1 MQSELEQ
8 FQCMTTTIKGSER
21 IDVVGMY
28 SLSALAS
35 LDNMHS
41 PQGQLCGKCRE
52 GFAPPVYSYS
62 LSCVN
67 YSLNWLKYLSV
78 AFGPLTLV
86 FHISPTSVYLHG
98 FIFYAHITYLPT
110 VNRLSVL
117 SLASQIDYS
126 ITHLIPKQGQTL
138 GRSAFIHPFRVF
150 ITYELHHVI
159 MQPRFQ
165 VIVLRSQTRTGAG
178 LRTCALTRFPYTTH
192 KGSSGS
198 SLFRLRLHDHP
209 EMNQLDKTQ
218 GNVLLWLL
226 IVQLFVRSVDPLE
239 RFWTESLVGKNC
251 SSFLHIPIHSSSS
264 ETDVRKFDNCSN
276 DCPPWYQPSGNGT
289 CQFGNNL
296 GFIVKSAANLMQSEL
311 EQFYCMTTANTSGH
325 RMDVVGSCLYSFS
338 AYLER
343 MHYPLPCNISQLN
356 DFMCGDLNRE
366 GQLCGKCREG
376 FAPPVYSYSLSCVNC
391 TDYSLNWLKYLAVA
405 FGPLTLF
412 SIFVSVFHISPTSVY
427 LHGFIFYAHITCLP
441 TVNRLIVLSKSYN
454 VNTAAKVGFQT
465 YFSMLGIWSLDFFRL
480 VYEPFCLHPNMTI
493 VQALALD
500 YIIAA
505 YPLLLVSFTY
515 LLVYLYAHDC
525 RLVVTIWKLLRRTL
539 RPVLRTF
546 DIRTSLIDSFATL
559 FLLSTVKFQSVT
571 FDLLIPTTLHHVDG
585 TSKDTAYLYLA
596 GNVRYLGPDHLP
608 YAILAFT
615 FFITLIILPLV
626 LFCLYPCDC
635 FQKCLNKC
643 HCNSYALRT
652 FMDVFLGKYKDKT
665 NHSKDL
671 RYFAA
676 VFLTVRPIIVALV
689 VLLDSYYAVLLA
701 GIIVM
706 LLGFSV
712 AIIHPQVSQ
721 AQYYVDT
728 LFLVMLAMLCFA
740 GHSSSRFDSGIF
752 PAKLSQAAS
761 ISALSLPILFMF
773 ILILYYVVK
782 KRKVPQKVIQ
792 KIYALVMRNE
802 AAVNEHHHILI
813 P

>member
-1 MQSELEQ
+1 
-8 FQCMTTTIKGSER
+8 
-21 IDVVGMY
+21 
-28 SLSALAS
+28 
-35 LDNMHS
+35 MH
-41 PQGQLCGKCRE
+41 QLNKTPCR
-52 GFAPPVYSYS
+52 F
-62 LSCVN
+62 
-67 YSLNWLKYLSV
+67 YLWI
-78 AFGPLTLV
+78 LTVHCL
-86 FHISPTSVYLHG
+86 
-98 FIFYAHITYLPT
+98 
-110 VNRLSVL
+110 
-117 SLASQIDYS
+117 
-126 ITHLIPKQGQTL
+126 
-138 GRSAFIHPFRVF
+138 
-150 ITYELHHVI
+150 
-159 MQPRFQ
+159 
-165 VIVLRSQTRTGAG
+165 
-178 LRTCALTRFPYTTH
+178 
-192 KGSSGS
+192 
-198 SLFRLRLHDHP
+198 
-209 EMNQLDKTQ
+209 
-218 GNVLLWLL
+218 
-226 IVQLFVRSVDPLE
+226 VRSVGTLE
-239 RFWTESLVGKNC
+239 RGWTESLVGKNC
-251 SSFLHIPIHSSSS
+251 SSFLHIPIQKSSS
-264 ETDVRKFDNCSN
+264 ETDTRPCDECSN

-289 CQFGNNL
+289 CQFGSNL
-296 GFIVKSAANLMQSEL
+296 GFIVKSTANLMQSEL
-311 EQFYCMTTANTSGH
+311 EQFYCMTTANTSSH
-325 RMDVVGSCLYSFS
+325 RMDVVGSCLYSAA

-356 DFMCGDLNRE
+356 DFMCADLNRE

-441 TVNRLIVLSKSYN
+441 ILNRVAVLSNSYN
-454 VNTAAKVGFQT
+454 VYTAARVGLQT
-465 YFSMLGIWSLDFFRL
+465 YFSVLGIWSLDFFRL

-505 YPLLLVSFTY
+505 YPLVLVSFTY
-515 LLVYLYAHDC
+515 LLYAHDC
-525 RLVVTIWKLLRRTL
+525 RLVVTIWKLLRHTL

-571 FDLLIPTTLHHVDG
+571 LDLLIPTTLHHVDG
-585 TSKDTAYLYLA
+585 TSEDMAYLYLA

-615 FFITLIILPLV
+615 FFTALIILPLV

-665 NHSKDL
+665 NHSRDL

-676 VFLTVRPIIVALV
+676 VFLTVRPIIVALL
-689 VLLDSYYAVLLA
+689 VLLDTDYALLLA

-752 PAKLSQAAS
+752 PAKLSEAVS
-761 ISALSLPILFMF
+761 ISAFSLPIVFMF
-773 ILILYYVVK
+773 IFILYYVVK